1 MISFL
6 KLIIYRSKSFLYGSG
21 TGQRGGAR
29 IWLTSEQIHVLGKI
43 HADGEAGD
51 FTGAGASGGTIIMQ
65 APSISIGRKFSLH
78 LSNLSRRC

>member
-21 TGQRGGAR
+21 TGKRGGGR

-43 HADGEAGD
+43 QADGEAGD
-51 FTGAGASGGTIIMQ
+51 YSGAGASGGTIIMQ

-78 LSNLSRRC
+78 LLNLSRRC